1 MEIGKKIKKYRTE
14 MNLSQEELADKI
26 FVSRQSISN
35 WENDKNYPDIKTLLL
50 LSSLFEVS
58 LDTLVKGDI
67 EEMKEQIKQEDIVQ
81 LNREGAIYS
90 ILLLAVIILPIPLA
104 HFWGILGLGL
114 WGIVTIVAFY
124 FAIRIEKY
132 KKNYDIQ
139 TYKEIEAFFEGKKL
153 NEAEKNQEYGKRPYQ
168 KILWSLGVGVIAA
181 AVAILMIYMMP

>member
-153 NEAEKNQEYGKRPYQ
+153 NEAEKNQEYGKRTYQ